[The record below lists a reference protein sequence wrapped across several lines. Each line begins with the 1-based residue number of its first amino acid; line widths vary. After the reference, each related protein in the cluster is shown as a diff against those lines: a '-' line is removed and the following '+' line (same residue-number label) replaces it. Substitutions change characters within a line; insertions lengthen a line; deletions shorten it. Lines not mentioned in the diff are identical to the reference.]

1 VIVELEQP
9 DETLELIQRIG
20 FLTGSRAFHNGAGN
34 DYDYVV
40 CFDDLY
46 ANRANYDM
54 ARITNGV
61 KDYIKESDDGAGF
74 GVCKLTIGDSQI
86 DVIVV
91 NRTEFMVWKAATES
105 YKALVS
111 VLHLRRCDKGRR
123 VFIFEG
129 LKKVIRES
137 MKKSST
143 EIHRRKH
150 EVVQQTAPG

>member
-1 VIVELEQP
+1 MNTTLAHPE
-9 DETLELIQRIG
+9 ETLELIKRIG

-34 DYDYVV
+34 DHDYVV
-40 CFDDLY
+40 CFDALY

-61 KDYIKESDDGAGF
+61 EDYMSQTGEGGF
-74 GVCKLTIGDSQI
+74 GVCKLMIGVSEI

-91 NRTEFMVWKAATES
+91 NQVEFLVWKAATES
-105 YKALVS
+105 YKALVP
-111 VLHLRRCDKGRR
+111 VLGLRRCDKDRR

-137 MKKSST
+137 MKKSN
-143 EIHRRKH
+143 HG
-150 EVVQQTAPG
+150 QGPGGVK